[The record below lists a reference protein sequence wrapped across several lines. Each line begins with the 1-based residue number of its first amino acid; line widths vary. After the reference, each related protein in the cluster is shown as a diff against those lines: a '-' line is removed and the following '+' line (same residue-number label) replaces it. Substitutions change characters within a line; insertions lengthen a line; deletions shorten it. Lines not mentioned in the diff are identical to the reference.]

1 MRKYSLAPLFCIQL
15 FGEGAGGGDG
25 GTGTGGT
32 GAAAPTGQ
40 ETTAAPAQPQH
51 KGVKE
56 NPLANVKY
64 GKQEEVPAA
73 EVQEKATQVAE
84 DPADRNAKFEA
95 LIKGEYKDLY
105 DQRVQ
110 NTVRDR
116 LKGNEATV
124 QKYNSLAPTLELL
137 ASKYGVDVN
146 DIDALNKAIE
156 DDETFYEDE
165 ALEKGMS
172 VQQVKELRKMMRENA
187 QLKAERDRAQD
198 RERMERQFAAL
209 TREADALKQKY
220 PTFDLNTETQNKD
233 FVSLIRAGVPLET
246 AFMVIHKDEI
256 IPAAMQYTAKQVEQ
270 KVVNNIRSGVQRPA
284 EGAMG
289 GQSAVLVKS
298 DVSQLTKADRKEIN
312 RRVAR
317 GEKIRF

>member
-1 MRKYSLAPLFCIQL
+1 MHSKYSLASLFCIQL

-25 GTGTGGT
+25 GTGTGGAT
-32 GAAAPTGQ
+32 TGQ
-40 ETTAAPAQPQH
+40 ATTAAPAQPQET
-51 KGVKE
+51 GVKG

-64 GKQEEVPAA
+64 GKQDDASGA
-73 EVQEKATQVAE
+73 ATQVAT
-84 DPADRNAKFEA
+84 DPNDRNAKFEA

-105 DQRVQ
+105 DERVA
-110 NTVRDR
+110 NTVRSR
-116 LKGNEATV
+116 LAGNEATV
-124 QKYNSLAPTLELL
+124 AKYNSLAPTLELL
-137 ASKYGVDVN
+137 AGKYGVDVN

-165 ALEKGMS
+165 ALEKGIS
-172 VQQVKELRKMMRENA
+172 VQQVKEYRKMMRENA
-187 QLKAERDRAQD
+187 ALKAERDRAKN
-198 RERMERQFAAL
+198 REQAERQFAAL
-209 TREADALKQKY
+209 THEAASLKQKY
-220 PTFDLNTETQNKD
+220 PSFDLNTETQNKD
-233 FVSLIRAGVPLET
+233 FVTLIRAGIPLET

-270 KVVNNIRSGVQRPA
+270 KVANNVRSGAMRPS
-284 EGAMG
+284 EGAMS

>member
-1 MRKYSLAPLFCIQL
+1 MSKYSLASLFCIQL

-40 ETTAAPAQPQH
+40 ETTAAPAQPQR
-51 KGVKE
+51 KGVKA
-56 NPLANVKY
+56 NPLADVKY
-64 GKQEEVPAA
+64 GIQDEAPVAEAQQAAAPAA
-73 EVQEKATQVAE
+73 
-84 DPADRNAKFEA
+84 DPVDRNAQFEA

-105 DQRVQ
+105 DARVQ
-110 NTVRDR
+110 NTVRER

-124 QKYNSLAPTLELL
+124 QKYNSLTPTLELL
-137 ASKYGVDVN
+137 AGKYGVDVN
-146 DIDALNKAIE
+146 DIEALNKAIE

-165 ALEKGMS
+165 ALEKGIS
-172 VQQVKELRKMMRENA
+172 VQQVKEYRKMMRENA

-209 TREADALKQKY
+209 TRDAEALKQKY
-220 PTFDLNTETQNKD
+220 PNFDLNTETQNKD

-270 KVVNNIRSGVQRPA
+270 KVVNNIRAGTQRPA

-289 GQSAVLVKS
+289 GQSATLVKS

>member
-1 MRKYSLAPLFCIQL
+1 MRKYSLASLFCIQL

-25 GTGTGGT
+25 GTGTGSA
-32 GAAAPTGQ
+32 GAAEAPVGQ
-40 ETTAAPAQPQH
+40 ETNAAPAQPQH
-51 KGVKE
+51 KGVKQ

-64 GKQEEVPAA
+64 GIQEEAPAA
-73 EVQEKATQVAE
+73 EAQQVAT

-105 DQRVQ
+105 DARVQ

-137 ASKYGVDVN
+137 ASKYGVDAN

-172 VQQVKELRKMMRENA
+172 VQQVKEYRKMMRENA
-187 QLKAERDRAQD
+187 QLKAERDRAMD

-209 TREADALKQKY
+209 TKEADTLRQKY
-220 PTFDLNTETQNKD
+220 PTFDLNEETQNKD

-270 KVVNNIRSGVQRPA
+270 KVVNNIRAGTQRPA

-289 GQSAVLVKS
+289 GQSAVLTKS

>member
-1 MRKYSLAPLFCIQL
+1 MRKYSLASLFCIQL

-32 GAAAPTGQ
+32 GAAAPAGQ
-40 ETTAAPAQPQH
+40 ETNAAPAQPQH
-51 KGVKE
+51 KGVKA

-64 GKQEEVPAA
+64 GIQEEAPAA
-73 EVQEKATQVAE
+73 VAQEKQVAT
-84 DPADRNAKFEA
+84 DPTDRNAKFEA

-124 QKYNSLAPTLELL
+124 QKYNALAPTLELL
-137 ASKYGVDVN
+137 AGKYGVDVN
-146 DIDALNKAIE
+146 DIEALNKAIE

-172 VQQVKELRKMMRENA
+172 VQQVKEYRRMMRENA

-209 TREADALKQKY
+209 TREAETLKQKY
-220 PTFDLNTETQNKD
+220 PTFDLNAETQNKD

-256 IPAAMQYTAKQVEQ
+256 IPAAMQYTAQQVEQ
-270 KVVNNIRSGVQRPA
+270 KVVNNIRAGTQRPS

-289 GQSAVLVKS
+289 GQSAVLTKS
-298 DVSQLTKADRKEIN
+298 DVSQLTKEDRKEIN

>member
-1 MRKYSLAPLFCIQL
+1 MRNYSLASLFCIQL

-32 GAAAPTGQ
+32 GAAAAPTGQ
-40 ETTAAPAQPQH
+40 ETVAAPAQPQH

-64 GKQEEVPAA
+64 GKQDDVPAA
-73 EVQEKATQVAE
+73 EAPQQVAT

-124 QKYNSLAPTLELL
+124 QKYNALAPTLELL
-137 ASKYGVDVN
+137 ASKYGVDAN
-146 DIDALNKAIE
+146 DIEALNKAIE

-172 VQQVKELRKMMRENA
+172 VQQVKEYRKMMRENA

-209 TREADALKQKY
+209 TREAEQLKQKY
-220 PTFDLNTETQNKD
+220 PNFDLNTETQNRD

-270 KVVNNIRSGVQRPA
+270 KVVNNIRAGTQRPA